1 MSSVLD
7 IVSWNEEEEERK
19 AMNRKDFIKAGL
31 GTAAIAPLAGAMQA
45 AEVPEFARGAREM
58 GPILS
63 SPEYRRNPALKG
75 RFCSYFCDDAIW
87 TLRDITRQR
96 PRSVFDHPFC
106 AVLKECHEKYGL
118 KMQINLFYRTDFF
131 YGMDEFTLADV
142 TDAYKG
148 EFEANSDWLR
158 FGFHSLQEFPDY
170 PWINAEYADV
180 KKLFDMIHGQVE
192 RFAGEKS
199 FAHACVP
206 HWCPM
211 SKDGV
216 RALKDSGI
224 RLMECSIGPRYEF
237 DGKAERLPYGHSF
250 RLLQNRKPETGFYWR
265 ESRNTAISASI
276 CAYNHITEEQAA
288 RTALSLDYIYDRD
301 TGMNFH
307 HMFCDAP
314 CLNLCTLKTL
324 EGDIARCLGRE
335 YLIFS
340 NHEQYFFKDYLA
352 YQPEYADKIRLMC
365 RTMHE
370 NGYGFIFM
378 EDTVA

>member
-1 MSSVLD
+1 
-7 IVSWNEEEEERK
+7 
-19 AMNRKDFIKAGL
+19 MNRRDFLKTLSTGAVSAAVLPALDGCVGL
-31 GTAAIAPLAGAMQA
+31 DCGTS
-45 AEVPEFARGAREM
+45 VPEFARGAQDM
-58 GPILS
+58 GPILGRA
-63 SPEYRRNPALKG
+63 EIRRNAKLKG

-87 TLRDITRQR
+87 CLRDLMRQC
-96 PRSVFDHPFC
+96 PKSMFDHPFF

-131 YGMDEFTLADV
+131 YGMDEFTLKDV

-148 EFEANSDWLR
+148 EFVANADWLK

-170 PWINAEYADV
+170 PWINADFADV
-180 KKLFDMIHGQVE
+180 KRLFGMIHGEVV
-192 RFAGEKS
+192 RFAGEAS
-199 FAHACVP
+199 FARACVP

-216 RALKDSGI
+216 RALKDCGI
-224 RLMECSIGPRYEF
+224 RVMECSIGPRYAF
-237 DGKAERLPYGHSF
+237 DGKEERLPYGHAF

-276 CAYNHITEEQAA
+276 CAYNHISEQQSKE
-288 RTALSLDYIYDRD
+288 TAHTLNYLYDPE

-314 CLNLCTLKTL
+314 CLNLCTLETL
-324 EGDIARCLGRE
+324 KADITKCLGGE

-365 RTMHE
+365 KTMHE
-370 NGYGFIFM
+370 NGYAFMLM
-378 EDTVA
+378 EDIV

>member
-1 MSSVLD
+1 
-7 IVSWNEEEEERK
+7 
-19 AMNRKDFIKAGL
+19 MNRRDFLKTFSTGAVSAALLPALDGCVGL
-31 GTAAIAPLAGAMQA
+31 DCGTS
-45 AEVPEFARGAREM
+45 VPEFARGARDM
-58 GPILS
+58 GPILGRA
-63 SPEYRRNPALKG
+63 ELRRNAKLKG
-75 RFCSYFCDDAIW
+75 KRCSYFCDDAIW
-87 TLRDITRQR
+87 CLRDLTRQR
-96 PRSVFDHPFC
+96 PKSMFDHPFF

-131 YGMDEFTLADV
+131 YGMDEFTLKDV

-148 EFEANSDWLR
+148 EFAANSDWLKL
-158 FGFHSLQEFPDY
+158 GFHSLQEFPDY
-170 PWINAEYADV
+170 PWINADAADV
-180 KKLFDMIHGQVE
+180 KKLFGMIYGEVV
-192 RFAGEKS
+192 RFAGETS
-199 FAHACVP
+199 FARACVP

-216 RALKDSGI
+216 RALKDCGI
-224 RLMECSIGPRYEF
+224 RLMECSIGPRYAF
-237 DGKAERLPYGHSF
+237 DGKEERLPYGHSF

-276 CAYNHITEEQAA
+276 CAYNHISEAQSAQ
-288 RTALSLDYIYDRD
+288 TAHTLGYLHDPE

-314 CLNLCTLKTL
+314 CLNLCTLETL
-324 EGDIARCLGRE
+324 KEDIAKCLGGE

-365 RTMHE
+365 RMMRE
-370 NGYGFIFM
+370 AGYAFMLM
-378 EDTVA
+378 EDLV

>member
-1 MSSVLD
+1 MSTNRRDFLKALSV
-7 IVSWNEEEEERK
+7 
-19 AMNRKDFIKAGL
+19 G
-31 GTAAIAPLAGAMQA
+31 AGALA
-45 AEVPEFARGAREM
+45 FPRVVAGEESVPAFARGAKEM
-58 GPILS
+58 EPILGRA
-63 SPEYRRNPALKG
+63 EIRRNAKLKG

-87 TLRDITRQR
+87 ALRDVTRQR
-96 PRSVFDHPFC
+96 PGSIFDHPFF
-106 AVLKECHEKYGL
+106 AVLKECREKYGL

-142 TDAYKG
+142 TDAYRA
-148 EFEANSDWLR
+148 ELAANADWLK

-170 PWINAEYADV
+170 PWVNADYADV
-180 KKLFDMIHGQVE
+180 KKLFDMIHGEVV
-192 RFAGEKS
+192 RFAGERS
-199 FAHACVP
+199 FARACVP

-211 SKDGV
+211 SKEGV
-216 RALKDSGI
+216 RALKDCGI
-224 RLMECSIGPRYEF
+224 RLMECSIGPRYAF
-237 DGKAERLPYGHSF
+237 DGKEDRLPYGHSF

-276 CAYNHITEEQAA
+276 CSYNHISERQSGE
-288 RTALSLDYIYDRD
+288 TAHTLSYLYDPE
-301 TGMNFH
+301 TGMSFH

-314 CLNLCTLKTL
+314 CLNLCTLETL
-324 EGDIARCLGRE
+324 KADIAKCLGGE

-365 RTMHE
+365 KTMHE
-370 NGYGFIFM
+370 NGYQFVLM